1 MKKLFIFLFAISILG
16 FSYTTAEACTI
27 IVVGK
32 KASKDGSVII
42 SHTDCG
48 DDSRIRVVPGSQFDK
63 GSMAPVHWGIQRVDL
78 PLDDFGEVI
87 GQIPQVEETYTYIH
101 SAYPHIN
108 EHQLAIGESTMSMK
122 EELKFDRDE
131 GDQIMTIEQAQIF
144 ALQRCTKAKEAVELI
159 GELMEKYGFLPSC
172 IGESESLV
180 IADAEEAWI
189 LEVLGVGPGWKKE
202 SDEPGAIWAAKRVPD
217 DHALVLPNWS
227 IIKEI
232 DTTNA
237 DCMAS
242 SNYKAFAIEK
252 GWYNPE
258 GNKPF
263 VWQKVY
269 SPTPREW
276 ATGRFWLFYSE
287 VAPNYT
293 KWPERELTSPF
304 DTQNDYIQYVED
316 LDMYPFSLKPEM
328 ELGVEDVMEFQRSVG
343 KGTIYDMSEDPDWYI
358 PGEDGKMEKS
368 PLATP
373 FPRNDMR
380 KLLDITHRRNVAR
393 GGYGMICQ
401 LRSWLPDAIGGVYW
415 VYQDNQTIGPYAP
428 IYAGV
433 TEINSLY
440 KTYNP
445 EQFDENSA
453 RWNYDFVDNLM
464 YLKWQEAWKDVKPVR
479 DSLEQATFE
488 EMKEID
494 RKAAQLYKEDPEL
507 AEEFITNYSSKKM
520 EELVKA
526 YKDLRNELITKY
538 TNNKQGI
545 NF

>member
-1 MKKLFIFLFAISILG
+1 MKRLTIQLTILVLGVLFITPAD
-16 FSYTTAEACTI
+16 ACTI

-32 KASKDGSVII
+32 EASKDGSVII

-48 DDSRIRVVPGSQFDK
+48 DDSRIRVVPGQQFGEGK
-63 GSMAPVHWGIQRVDL
+63 KAPVHWGIQRVDL

-87 GQIPQVEETYTYIH
+87 GHIPQVEKTHTYIH

-108 EHQLAIGESTMSMK
+108 EHQLAIGESTMSMHD
-122 EELKFDRDE
+122 ELKFDRDE
-131 GDQIMTIEQAQIF
+131 GEQIMTIEQAQIF
-144 ALQRCTKAKEAVELI
+144 ALQRCKKAKEAVKLI
-159 GELMEKYGFLPSC
+159 GELMEQYGFLPSC
-172 IGESESLV
+172 GGESESLV
-180 IADAEEAWI
+180 IADSDEAWI
-189 LEVLGVGPGWKKE
+189 FEVQSVGPGWKRENEK
-202 SDEPGAIWAAKRVPD
+202 SGAIWAAKRVPD

-232 DTTNA
+232 DTTKT

-242 SNYKAFAIEK
+242 SNYKSFAVDK
-252 GWYNPE
+252 GWFDPDDNM
-258 GNKPF
+258 PF
-263 VWQKVY
+263 IWQKIY

-276 ATGRFWLFYSE
+276 ATNRFWLFYSE
-287 VAPNYT
+287 VAPNHT
-293 KWPERELTSPF
+293 DWPKRDLSSPF
-304 DTQNDYIQYVED
+304 DTQDQYVQYVED
-316 LDMYPFSLKPEM
+316 ISIYPFSLKPEM
-328 ELGVEDVMEFQRSVG
+328 KLGVEDVMEFQRSVFA
-343 KGTIYDMSEDPDWYI
+343 GTIYDMTEDPDWYV

-373 FPRNDMR
+373 FPRDEMR

-401 LRSWLPDAIGGVYW
+401 LRSWLPDPIGGIYW
-415 VYQDNQTIGPYAP
+415 VYQDNETIGPYAP

-433 TEINSLY
+433 NEINPSY
-440 KTYNP
+440 KTYDP
-445 EQFDENSA
+445 EKFSEESA

-464 YLKWQEAWKDVKPVR
+464 YLKWQEAFEDVKPVR
-479 DSLEQATFE
+479 DSLEKATFE
-488 EMKEID
+488 ELKEID
-494 RKAAQLYKEDPEL
+494 KKAAELYKDDPEK
-507 AEEFITNYSSKKM
+507 AREYITDYSSQKM

-526 YKDLRNELITKY
+526 YKELRKELITKY

>member
-1 MKKLFIFLFAISILG
+1 MKKLITLFITASLLG
-16 FSYTTAEACTI
+16 FSYTDAEACTI

-48 DDSRIRVVPGSQFDK
+48 DDSRIRVVPGSKFEN
-63 GSMAPVHWGIQRVDL
+63 GAMAPVHWGIQRVDL

-87 GQIPQVEETYTYIH
+87 GQIPQVEKTYSYIH

-108 EHQLAIGESTMSMK
+108 EHQLAIGESTMSMRD
-122 EELKFDRDE
+122 ELKFERDE
-131 GDQIMTIEQAQIF
+131 GEQIMTVEQAQIF
-144 ALQRCTKAKEAVELI
+144 ALQRCTKAEEAVKLI
-159 GELMEKYGFLPSC
+159 GELMETYGFLPSC

-180 IADAEEAWI
+180 IADSEEAWI
-189 LEVLGVGPGWKKE
+189 FEVVGVGPGWKKD
-202 SDEPGAIWAAKRVPD
+202 SGEPGAIWAAKRVPD

-232 DTTNA
+232 DTTKTN
-237 DCMAS
+237 CMAS
-242 SNYKAFAIEK
+242 SNYKSFAEDK
-252 GWYNPE
+252 GWFDSNDD
-258 GNKPF
+258 KPF
-263 VWQKVY
+263 NWQKIY

-293 KWPERELTSPF
+293 DWPKRDLSSPF
-304 DTQNDYIQYVED
+304 DTQNPYIQYVED

-328 ELGVEDVMEFQRSVG
+328 KLGVEDVMDFQRSVG
-343 KGTIYDMSEDPDWYI
+343 KGTIYDMSEDPDWYV

-433 TEINSLY
+433 TEINPLY
-440 KTYNP
+440 KTYDP
-445 EQFDENSA
+445 DKFDENSA

-494 RKAAQLYKEDPEL
+494 RKAAQLYKKDPEL
-507 AEEFITNYSSKKM
+507 AKEFLTNYSSKKM
-520 EELVKA
+520 EELVEA
-526 YKDLRNELITKY
+526 YKELRKVLITKY